1 MGKVDLKGK
10 GEEER
15 LVQWYLLK
23 TWAGREEE
31 LVQKIRR
38 TVPASAY
45 QECFVIYQ
53 ERIWRKQQK
62 SIVHVEPLFPGC
74 VFLTGEPVYGTDCE
88 SAYGGL
94 PILPVMEEDAQ
105 FLEKISG
112 KEHLVKL
119 SFVQKDEAGN
129 IGRLSEPLNGC
140 RAEIERMQF
149 KKRYAMVRHRL
160 WGEEKVLVLGILL
173 NEDRGSKLLYKDGKN
188 RLIAERAGN
197 AAMDIEIE
205 GLERSFDRGDG
216 VE

>member
-1 MGKVDLKGK
+1 MGKEDLKGK

-88 SAYGGL
+88 SA
-94 PILPVMEEDAQ
+94 
-105 FLEKISG
+105 
-112 KEHLVKL
+112 
-119 SFVQKDEAGN
+119 
-129 IGRLSEPLNGC
+129 
-140 RAEIERMQF
+140 
-149 KKRYAMVRHRL
+149 
-160 WGEEKVLVLGILL
+160 
-173 NEDRGSKLLYKDGKN
+173 
-188 RLIAERAGN
+188 
-197 AAMDIEIE
+197 
-205 GLERSFDRGDG
+205 
-216 VE
+216 